1 LISKILIN
9 SPFLVEST
17 ITDVLAPVATPLS
30 HMIES
35 FKDEITLSCPNP
47 VPAVIFIVCPI
58 NKSEYKPGIVIV
70 LLVAPKHK
78 PRYPSSPENLIDEP
92 TNATIL
98 GDAN

>member
-35 FKDEITLSCPNP
+35 FKDEITLL
-47 VPAVIFIVCPI
+47 VQILFLVIFIVCPI
-58 NKSEYKPGIVIV
+58 NKSEYKPGIVV

-98 GDAN
+98 EMLI